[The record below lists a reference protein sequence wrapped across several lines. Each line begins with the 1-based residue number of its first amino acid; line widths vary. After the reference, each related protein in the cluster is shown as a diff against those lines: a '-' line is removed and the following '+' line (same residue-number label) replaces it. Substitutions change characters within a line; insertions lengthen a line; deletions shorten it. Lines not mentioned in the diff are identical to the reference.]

1 MPSPAATWQCAL
13 RSGAPAR
20 RSAPALP
27 HAAESAPQTSRG
39 ADTALLERPR
49 EDLGLDRP
57 WNTVV
62 WNDPVNLMSYVAYVF
77 RSHFGYSAARAQ
89 ALMLEVHE
97 RGRSVVATGSRETAE
112 GHVNAM
118 HGYGLWATLEQAED

>member
-1 MPSPAATWQCAL
+1 MSDAL
-13 RSGAPAR
+13 PTAPRPGSAVLPRPEGAPDG
-20 RSAPALP
+20 
-27 HAAESAPQTSRG
+27 G

-49 EDLGLDRP
+49 EDLAPDRP
-57 WNTVV
+57 WNVVV

-97 RGRSVVATGSRETAE
+97 RGRSVVATGTRESGE
-112 GHVNAM
+112 GHVSAL
-118 HGYGLWATLEQAED
+118 HGYGLWATLERAED

>member
-1 MPSPAATWQCAL
+1 MPAPHVTAPVTARAP
-13 RSGAPAR
+13 SGAAEPGPAGG
-20 RSAPALP
+20 
-27 HAAESAPQTSRG
+27 T
-39 ADTALLERPR
+39 DTALLERPR
-49 EDLGLDRP
+49 EDLSLDRP
-57 WNTVV
+57 WRVVV